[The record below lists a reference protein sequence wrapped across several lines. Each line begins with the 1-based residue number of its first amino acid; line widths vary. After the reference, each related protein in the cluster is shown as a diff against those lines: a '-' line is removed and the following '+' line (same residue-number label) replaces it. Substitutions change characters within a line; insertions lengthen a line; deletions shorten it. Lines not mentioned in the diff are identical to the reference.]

1 MSFYKEGVVWG
12 TALRTLKSSI
22 STLQS
27 KTLFLSL
34 IMDCHLL
41 IIVSLVCCINI
52 GTIFLIIFHTQA
64 LVKSLE
70 LTSLQ
75 FWYVISVLNLLA
87 YMFTLRIWIT
97 FKSRNPSARN
107 ILAVKYGM
115 QLMCITCAAV
125 SLFYMFAEWS
135 RGVLIIGF
143 IFETMSFV
151 LEIREHIKNSNVRTR
166 ETRSPSSSTMWSRS
180 VVPIVTLHATPHVCT
195 TGTDCTQCP
204 CPVCLEPVT
213 EYVELECKHTL
224 CTECARKL
232 VAVSN
237 KCPCCRNMFCMSPG
251 RVEIISAH
259 SSEEPSSELPSEVS
273 QDV

>member
-1 MSFYKEGVVWG
+1 MG
-12 TALRTLKSSI
+12 
-22 STLQS
+22 
-27 KTLFLSL
+27 
-34 IMDCHLL
+34 CHVL

-97 FKSRNPSARN
+97 FKSRNPTSRN
-107 ILAVKYGM
+107 VLVVKYSM

-151 LEIREHIKNSNVRTR
+151 LEIREHIKHSRTHTH
-166 ETRSPSSSTMWSRS
+166 ETRSPSSSRMWSHS
-180 VVPIVTLHATPHVCT
+180 VVPIVTLHATPHVC
-195 TGTDCTQCP
+195 DISECTQCP
-204 CPVCLEPVT
+204 CPVCLEAVT
-213 EYVELECKHTL
+213 EYIKLECKHML

-237 KCPCCRNMFCMSPG
+237 KCPCCRNQFCVSPG
-251 RVEIISAH
+251 RVEIHSSTAH
-259 SSEEPSSELPSEVS
+259 SSEEPSSELSP
-273 QDV
+273 DV